1 MSLEY
6 EPWPF
11 LSKIQRLH
19 LIIENHECTKIPMIT
34 GNTKCVFIDRSGI
47 SRNWNAKNYM
57 YCHMV
62 YILSDMN
69 RNKLSYSRQ
78 LSCVTNM
85 STSGKNLVISPNYG
99 AFTIYSKFCLPRLC
113 IAMFSTNHVTCVIML
128 TSEIL
133 AYSQKLRCIYHKSW
147 LNEIPSGDE

>member
-78 LSCVTNM
+78 LSCVPICLQV
-85 STSGKNLVISPNYG
+85 GKTWLFPLIMVH
-99 AFTIYSKFCLPRLC
+99 LP
-113 IAMFSTNHVTCVIML
+113 
-128 TSEIL
+128 
-133 AYSQKLRCIYHKSW
+133 Y
-147 LNEIPSGDE
+147 IPSSVCHVRVLPCFLLTM